1 MALTN
6 YPLTWPD
13 GWHRTPP
20 SQQKTAQ
27 FGKTETV
34 RSTVPGSTH
43 SWQRKKPLTVMDG
56 IQRVLQELSRMGFTR
71 DDVLISTNLVT
82 RLDGLP
88 RSDQLKPADPGVAVY
103 WRKGTKGQM
112 RCIAIDIYNDVADNL
127 AAVAA
132 TLDALRAIER
142 HGGAQVQERSFRGF
156 AALPQ
161 STQRHW
167 KDVLGLNNLGRQ
179 IHESDIQA
187 AYRIAAL
194 GAHPDRGG
202 SHEAMAE
209 LNLAREEAL
218 HEIGAAA

>member
-13 GWHRTPP
+13 GWRRTPP
-20 SQQKTAQ
+20 SMQKQAQ

-34 RSTVPGSTH
+34 RSSDNSS

-88 RSDQLKPADPGVAVY
+88 RSDQRKPIDPGVAVY
-103 WRKGTKGQM
+103 WRRGTQGEM

-132 TLDALRAIER
+132 TLEALRAIER

-161 STQRHW
+161 STRRHW

-179 IHESDIQA
+179 IHESDIRA
-187 AYRIAAL
+187 AYRIASL

-209 LNLAREEAL
+209 LNKAREEAL
-218 HEIGAAA
+218 REIGSAA

>member
-13 GWHRTPP
+13 GWQRTPP
-20 SQQKTAQ
+20 SKQKTAQ
-27 FGKTETV
+27 FSKRETQY
-34 RSTVPGSTH
+34 RDGH
-43 SWQRKKPLTVMDG
+43 SWTNKKSLTVMDG

-88 RSDQLKPADPGVAVY
+88 RSDQRKPADPGVAVY
-103 WRKGTKGQM
+103 WRKGTQG
-112 RCIAIDIYNDVADNL
+112 R
-127 AAVAA
+127 
-132 TLDALRAIER
+132 DALHCDRHLQRRRRQPRRSRSHARGSPRDRAPR
-142 HGGAQVQERSFRGF
+142 WRPGAGAQLRGF

-187 AYRIAAL
+187 AYRIGAL

-218 HEIGAAA
+218 REIGAAA